1 VKAFERAS
9 GAHPALGQGV
19 YTYADAEKILR
30 LPSRKLRSWLQ
41 GYRDASKQQ
50 RHPAGEF
57 GVWDVRG
64 GRGFNFYTLMEVYV
78 VGQLRMT
85 GVPMRK
91 IRTARDELARR
102 FNTSYPFSQRGILS
116 DGKKIL
122 VALTD
127 PDADSLLTLDQT
139 GQTAFREIVAQFCQR
154 IDFAPVTDLALRYWP
169 DGRDSSVVVDPLHS
183 FGRPSIVGTNIST
196 DALSGMV
203 IAGESTEMVATLYK
217 LDVGKVEDAVTFE
230 LGKAA

>member
-1 VKAFERAS
+1 
-9 GAHPALGQGV
+9 
-19 YTYADAEKILR
+19 
-30 LPSRKLRSWLQ
+30 
-41 GYRDASKQQ
+41 
-50 RHPAGEF
+50 
-57 GVWDVRG
+57 
-64 GRGFNFYTLMEVYV
+64 MEVYV